1 MQRVSRI
8 SRCALLV
15 ALTVLASGSIASG
28 QGFVTLNSKAVGY
41 VPLPGA
47 STTKGLWAY
56 EAGGKRYC
64 LQTLGTGGL
73 GIIDTTDTSNP
84 VLVRT
89 VPGNFR
95 KVQVWQNYAYCTTDS
110 GPTQII
116 DLTNPQQA
124 QIVKTMSTGA
134 HTLRIDQSNGRMY
147 FNRSSALYIYD
158 LTADPENPNQLG
170 IWIGG
175 AHDCRPVGDIVYAN
189 GFTSNPTSILDVSD
203 PANVTVLGTVPN
215 GNHSSDLYVAPT
227 GNKVLITCDEQSSG
241 HVKLFDVDNP
251 ADVTA
256 LGSYMTEPGTS
267 VHNIEIRGAY
277 AYIAYYQ
284 DQLRILDL
292 RDPSNP
298 VEVGI
303 WDNNRL
309 NTGSTYSDA
318 WESIPDHDAVY
329 MNQMYDTSYG
339 NKGTF
344 IIDFFPGF
352 GLGSDGTGGQKP
364 EAWWSFGPPSPGNDR
379 FALRLTN
386 ALPNTPA
393 YLIIG
398 YSNTQWGA
406 LPLPATMDLIGAPNA
421 TLYSSADILIQT
433 TTDAQG
439 NASVLLPIPAGLPY
453 NTFYTQWA
461 VKDPGAPNP
470 GGWAFTKGGEL
481 VIY

>member
-1 MQRVSRI
+1 MSRVSHI
-8 SRCALLV
+8 SRSVLLV
-15 ALTVLASGSIASG
+15 A
-28 QGFVTLNSKAVGY
+28 VTLIAVGATAIGQQAVTKNSKARGY
-41 VPLPGA
+41 VPTPTA

-95 KVQVWQNYAYCTTDS
+95 KVQVWQNYAYATTDS

-116 DLTNPQQA
+116 DLTNPSQA
-124 QIVKTMSTGA
+124 QIVNTMSTGA

-147 FNRSSALYIYD
+147 FNRSSAMYIYD
-158 LTADPENPNQLG
+158 LTADPENPDQLG

-175 AHDCRPVGDIVYAN
+175 AHDCRPVGNIVYAN
-189 GFTSNPTSILDVSD
+189 GFQTIPTRILEVSD
-203 PANVTVLGTVPN
+203 PNNVVQLGTVPN
-215 GNHSSDLYVAPT
+215 GNHSSDLYVTPT
-227 GNKVLITCDEQSSG
+227 GQKVLVTCDEQSSG
-241 HVKLFDVDNP
+241 HVNLFDVSNP
-251 ADVTA
+251 ADVNA

-267 VHNIEIRGAY
+267 VHNVEVKGAY
-277 AYIAYYQ
+277 AYIGYYQ
-284 DQLRILDL
+284 DQMRVIDL
-292 RDPSNP
+292 RDPTNP

-318 WESIPDHDAVY
+318 WEAIPYHDAVY
-329 MNQMYDTSYG
+329 MNQMNDTLAA

-344 IIDFFPGF
+344 VIDFFPGF
-352 GLGSDGTGGQKP
+352 GAASDGTGGKKP
-364 EAWWSFGPPSPGNDR
+364 EAWWSFGPPSPGNNR
-379 FALRLTN
+379 FALRLTD

-406 LPLPATMDLIGAPNA
+406 LPLPATMGLIGAPNA

-433 TTDAQG
+433 ATDAQG
-439 NASVLLPIPAGLPY
+439 KASVLLPIPAGLPF

-481 VIY
+481 VIH